1 MPPGEY
7 DHRPVY
13 LVDMPGFGDG
23 TQLHRLWAK
32 GIEDGAGTLG
42 IRDLLEP
49 VCNRGGVKVHHQ
61 SL

>member
-49 VCNRGGVKVHHQ
+49 VCNRGGG
-61 SL
+61 